1 MMMMM
6 RVPVRLSHNNTKQ
19 TAIFFTSSF
28 FISLLCNREIFSFLS
43 ASVVDST
50 KRKKKTHW
58 VIVMKLLSQ
67 RLLRRMKERK
77 RNLSAINNQRRFAP
91 VNLIRTLASIKCSHL
106 RRHFAFYSWL
116 WRVRLASQ
124 NTNLHFVFY
133 KRRNFLWSQIAGR
146 ARSTQDHNEKHI
158 SPLAFGDR
166 KTSTT
171 TCTAAAQRKFPTRH
185 SEGRSDCL
193 LSNPT
198 SAHRPSAASE
208 MLLDI
213 LIMHA
218 RRRRSEKFRKS

>member
-1 MMMMM
+1 MKE
-6 RVPVRLSHNNTKQ
+6 V
-19 TAIFFTSSF
+19 
-28 FISLLCNREIFSFLS
+28 
-43 ASVVDST
+43 
-50 KRKKKTHW
+50 KTHW
-58 VIVMKLLSQ
+58 VIVMKLLSHP
-67 RLLRRMKERK
+67 LLRRMKERK

-91 VNLIRTLASIKCSHL
+91 VNLNRKSRIDQVQPPTQKFKESGFTEHKYAKLFLQEK
-106 RRHFAFYSWL
+106 
-116 WRVRLASQ
+116 
-124 NTNLHFVFY
+124 
-133 KRRNFLWSQIAGR
+133 KFLWSQLAGR

-158 SPLAFGDR
+158 SPLGLFGDR

-171 TCTAAAQRKFPTRH
+171 TCTAASQRKFPTRH

-218 RRRRSEKFRKS
+218 RRRSEKFRKSEKLNEINKSA